1 MHGEMWA
8 RSRFSPGGSVH
19 ERVYL
24 HRRLLALESLS
35 ARLEQRAATAAP
47 AEVAFFL
54 RRAAKSRS
62 RAERLRA
69 YVLSTRPDAGA
80 ADGPRKA
87 RGG

>member
-1 MHGEMWA
+1 MHGEKWL
-8 RSRFSPGGSVH
+8 RSQCAPGGSVH

-24 HRRLLALESLS
+24 HRRLLALESLA
-35 ARLEQRAATAAP
+35 ARLEQRAAAAAP
-47 AEVAFFL
+47 ADAAFFL

-69 YVLSTRPDAGA
+69 YVRSTRPDVGA
-80 ADGPRKA
+80 VDRPRVA